1 MNTHRIKGSPSAE
14 FHRKHFGKLNYMD
27 AFVPRFNKGIK
38 EWDPSSWA
46 SLFKKAGAKYVVLT
60 SKHHDGFTL
69 WPSEAMVYKSFTEK
83 YNLTPTLSE
92 EIGEDLQFEIFYRIK
107 NVIYIQ
113 AKKFIK
119 NFQKFKV

>member
-69 WPSEAMVYKSFTEK
+69 WPSEGLVSKFFAQK
-83 YNLTPTLSE
+83 YYLTPTLSE
-92 EIGEDLQFEIFYRIK
+92 EIPLRFRKAGCG
-107 NVIYIQ
+107 V
-113 AKKFIK
+113 
-119 NFQKFKV
+119 

>member
-69 WPSEAMVYKSFTEK
+69 WPSEGLVFNFFTQK
-83 YNLTPTLSE
+83 YYLTPTLSE
-92 EIGEDLQFEIFYRIK
+92 EIPLRFSKAERLWC
-107 NVIYIQ
+107 VS
-113 AKKFIK
+113 A
-119 NFQKFKV
+119 

>member
-69 WPSEAMVYKSFTEK
+69 WPSEGLVSNF
-83 YNLTPTLSE
+83 SH
-92 EIGEDLQFEIFYRIK
+92 K
-107 NVIYIQ
+107 NII
-113 AKKFIK
+113 
-119 NFQKFKV
+119 